1 MFMSHLM
8 CFSSPGLNVECLM
21 VILLMEMSENIL
33 LEHGGANPHYSKCL
47 VMLRRGFMIN
57 DPAAAPALKRDLR
70 ESRVLFTQ
78 AQMCDIS
85 LQKLRL
91 RRLL

>member
-1 MFMSHLM
+1 
-8 CFSSPGLNVECLM
+8 
-21 VILLMEMSENIL
+21 
-33 LEHGGANPHYSKCL
+33 
-47 VMLRRGFMIN
+47 MIN
-57 DPAAAPALKRDLR
+57 DPAVAPALKRDIR

-78 AQMCDIS
+78 AQMRDIS

>member
-1 MFMSHLM
+1 
-8 CFSSPGLNVECLM
+8 M
-21 VILLMEMSENIL
+21 VILLMEMPENIL
-33 LEHGGANPHYSKCL
+33 LKHRGVNLHYSKCL
-47 VMLRRGFMIN
+47 VMLCRGFMIN
-57 DPAAAPALKRDLR
+57 DPAVDSALKRDSR

-91 RRLL
+91 LR